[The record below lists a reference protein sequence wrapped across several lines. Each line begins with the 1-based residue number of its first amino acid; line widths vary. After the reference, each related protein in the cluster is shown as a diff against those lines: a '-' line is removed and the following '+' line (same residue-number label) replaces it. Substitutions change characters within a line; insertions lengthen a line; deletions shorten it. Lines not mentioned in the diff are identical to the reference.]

1 MDAVLDVQEGRCI
14 GVDVGGTRLK
24 LGVVNA
30 HGAVSAVENI
40 PTPQTRDGLY
50 DAIAS
55 FAAAQAEAGP
65 VAGVGM
71 SMPGIIGSYPVLGC
85 VRMPELRRAGCR
97 NNAGMI
103 GAVYR
108 FITDAC

>member
-1 MDAVLDVQEGRCI
+1 MHAVLDVQKNRYI

-24 LGVVNA
+24 LGVVSGR
-30 HGAVSAVENI
+30 GAVSEVENI
-40 PTPQTRDGLY
+40 PTPPTRDELY
-50 DAIAS
+50 DVIAS

-65 VAGVGM
+65 VAGIGM